1 MTVKLMMIKG
11 RLPKTIVPTSK
22 MFNVSPLELG
32 KFLACVLVVNIQH
45 ENSKKEIMT
54 FATLD
59 SCNQENFITS
69 NLMKQLYISGI
80 KTFINIK
87 TLIGHQKQSS
97 YLVELF
103 SVSKATVSDGHQI
116 WKQWKSY
123 QDKMMD
129 HIVSEQ
135 HKVGV

>member
-1 MTVKLMMIKG
+1 MMIKG

-32 KFLACVLVVNIQH
+32 KFLACVFVVNIQH

-80 KTFINIK
+80 KTSINIK

-97 YLVELF
+97 YLVELL
-103 SVSKATVSDGHQI
+103 SVSKAAVSDGHQI